1 MQLENSFTVPVP
13 ADVAWRV
20 LLDVERVAPCM
31 PGATLDSVDGDT
43 SNGRVKVKVGPITV
57 TYKGTAT
64 FIEKDEAAR
73 RAVIEGAAK
82 ESRGS
87 GTAKATVT
95 MTMHE
100 QGDQTEVKVVTD
112 LNVTGK
118 PAQFGRGVMADVSAK
133 LIQQFADC
141 LSEEIQASGAEASE
155 SAAAES
161 APAGTAA
168 AEAADTGP
176 AAAAT
181 AAAPLA
187 APVDAAP
194 APATPISRV
203 TDAAAP
209 TGAPTGGAIPTSRP
223 QPRRSAEAI
232 DLFETA
238 GAPIVKRLLPV
249 AGVAAVLALL
259 FWLVRRR

>member
-155 SAAAES
+155 SAAAER
-161 APAGTAA
+161 APAEAAA
-168 AEAADTGP
+168 AEP

-181 AAAPLA
+181 AAAP
-187 APVDAAP
+187 VDPAP

-203 TDAAAP
+203 SDAAAP

-238 GAPIVKRLLPV
+238 GAPVVKRLLPV

>member
-13 ADVAWRV
+13 ADVAWGV

-100 QGDQTEVKVVTD
+100 QGEQTEVKVVTD

-141 LSEEIQASGAEASE
+141 LSEEIQASGAAPAGESASAG
-155 SAAAES
+155 SAPAQAAAAE
-161 APAGTAA
+161 
-168 AEAADTGP
+168 P
-176 AAAAT
+176 AAASAT
-181 AAAPLA
+181 ATAPLA
-187 APVDAAP
+187 APVEPAP
-194 APATPISRV
+194 APPTPIGRV

-209 TGAPTGGAIPTSRP
+209 TGAPTGGAIPASSP
-223 QPRRSAEAI
+223 PPRRSAEAI
-232 DLFETA
+232 DLFEAA
-238 GAPIVKRLLPV
+238 GAPVAKRLVPL
-249 AGVAAVLALL
+249 AGAAAVVALL
-259 FWLVRRR
+259 VWLFRRRR